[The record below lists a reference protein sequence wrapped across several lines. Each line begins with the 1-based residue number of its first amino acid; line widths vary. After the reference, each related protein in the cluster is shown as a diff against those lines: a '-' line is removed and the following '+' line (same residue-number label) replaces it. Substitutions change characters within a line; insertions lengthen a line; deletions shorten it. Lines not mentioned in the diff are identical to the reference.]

1 MPYIERKRREELFD
15 DSPRNAGEIQY
26 LIADIIKDYLTDNG
40 PYNYQTLND
49 VMGALT
55 GA

>member
-26 LIADIIKDYLTDNG
+26 LIADMIKDYLTDNG
-40 PYNYQTLND
+40 PYN
-49 VMGALT
+49 
-55 GA
+55 